1 MKDRRLAILRM
12 IDARKKFTAREL
24 AERFGVSVRTIQ
36 RDLDALQSMG
46 VPLYTEMGPHGG
58 YRVLPNRILPPL
70 QLTEQ
75 EALGLFLML
84 QYLEKVPDF
93 PYGTVRAHLA
103 EQYYGALPDD
113 VRDTIDRLRRHI
125 LFRHNPQQR
134 TPAPLAEL
142 ALAAAAARQEILFH
156 YHAADG
162 LKEVHAFPL
171 GIYYER
177 DCWYMP
183 ARRADK
189 DRVQLYRVDR
199 MEQLVLGSCRDET
212 LPDLVQWM
220 SMADQREGVEVE
232 LHFTARGARLAE
244 TDELFPLGEELVWN
258 GRVPDEELPY
268 TARRLLA
275 YGAEVKVAEPPELQ
289 RMVIEELE
297 KNLKQ
302 Y

>member
-1 MKDRRLAILRM
+1 MNERRLAILRI

-24 AERFGVSVRTIQ
+24 AERFDVSVRTIQ

-46 VPLYTEMGPHGG
+46 VPLYTQMGPHGG
-58 YRVLPNRILPPL
+58 YRVLSNRILPPL

-84 QYLEKVPDF
+84 QYLERVPDF

-113 VRDTIDRLRRHI
+113 VRDTIDRLRRHV
-125 LFRHNPQQR
+125 LFRHNPQQH

-142 ALAAAAARQEILFH
+142 ALGAAAAKQDILFH
-156 YHAADG
+156 YHTADG
-162 LKEVHAFPL
+162 VKEVHAFPL
-171 GIYYER
+171 GIYFER
-177 DCWYMP
+177 GCWYMP
-183 ARRADK
+183 AKRADK

-199 MEQLVLGSCRDET
+199 MEQLVPGSCRDET

-220 SMADQREGVEVE
+220 NMEDHREGVKVE

-244 TDELFPLGEELVWN
+244 NDELFAADEKMVWI
-258 GRVPDEELPY
+258 GRVPAGELPY

-275 YGAEVKVAEPPELQ
+275 YGAEVKVAGPPELQ

-297 KNLKQ
+297 KNLNQ